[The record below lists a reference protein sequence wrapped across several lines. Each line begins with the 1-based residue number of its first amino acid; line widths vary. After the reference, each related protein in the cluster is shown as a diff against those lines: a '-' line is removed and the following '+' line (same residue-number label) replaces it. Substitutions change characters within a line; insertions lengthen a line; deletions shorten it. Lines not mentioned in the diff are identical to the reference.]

1 MPAKVI
7 LNPYSNRWNAEKRRP
22 EAEAA
27 LQAAGIDYEL
37 VVSPTLGGP
46 VDLAREAV
54 KTGFSPIIAAGGD
67 GTVGDVVHGMAL
79 AAKDDK
85 AQLGPLGILPLGTAN
100 DLAWKLG
107 VPLDL
112 DAAARLIASGRSRG
126 MDVGKVNDRHF
137 ANNSAVGIESYIGR
151 LQEDITWIS
160 GVPRYLVAALKG
172 IMDKPSWGGTIE
184 WDGGSYQGPLSI
196 VTIGN
201 GSRSGGMFHMIPHA
215 DPSDGVLTLVYT
227 YKKTRR
233 AMLYAL
239 MRILRHEEGN
249 YVEMDDVHEHDFTWL
264 KVRLTTPSPV
274 HTDGEITYESIQE
287 LDYQIQP
294 GRLRVF
300 APG

>member
-27 LQAAGIDYEL
+27 LRAAGIDFEL
-37 VVSPTLGGP
+37 VVSPTLGAP
-46 VDLAREAV
+46 VDLAQEAV
-54 KTGFSPIIAAGGD
+54 HAGFSPIIAAGGD

-79 AAKDDK
+79 AAGDEKL
-85 AQLGPLGILPLGTAN
+85 QIGPVGIMPLGTAN
-100 DLAWKLG
+100 DLAWKIG

-112 DAAARLIASGRSRG
+112 NAAARLIASGRSRT

-137 ANNSAVGIESYIGR
+137 VNNSAVGIESYIGR

-172 IMDKPSWGGTIE
+172 IMDRPSWEGAVE

-215 DPSDGVLTLVYT
+215 DPFDGKLTFVYT
-227 YKKTRR
+227 YKKTRL
-233 AMLYAL
+233 AMLNAL
-239 MRILRHEEGN
+239 MRILKPGEGN
-249 YVEMDDVHEHDFTWL
+249 YVEMDDVHEHDFTRL
-264 KVRLTTPSPV
+264 VVRLKSPSPV
-274 HTDGEITYESIQE
+274 HTDGEITFNSIQD

-294 GRLRVF
+294 ARLRMY